1 MFGWLKRTRRK
12 RKRLPADRLR
22 AAVPEILSAY
32 AALNTKHPSAM
43 IDASWLPVDKEQM
56 VEVFKIAWLRAK
68 TAEARNSI
76 ERGWLFLPFFQ
87 AGVGG
92 TPIDMRIPTDASP
105 NEIVAAIHR
114 LTPWEDLTVAEFQV
128 RRREI
133 HEFRKANS
141 N

>member
-1 MFGWLKRTRRK
+1 MFGWLKRTR

-32 AALNTKHPSAM
+32 AALNTKHPNAM
-43 IDASWLPVDKEQM
+43 MDASWLPVDKEQM

-68 TAEARNSI
+68 TTEARNSI
-76 ERGWLFLPFFQ
+76 ERCWLFLPFFQ
-87 AGVGG
+87 VGVGG
-92 TPIDMRIPTDASP
+92 SPIDMRIPTDASP
-105 NEIVAAIHR
+105 RETISAIDR
-114 LTPWEDLTVAEFQV
+114 LTPWEDLAAAEFRI

-141 N
+141 

>member
-12 RKRLPADRLR
+12 RMPADRLQ

-32 AALNTKHPSAM
+32 AALNTKYPSTM
-43 IDASWLPVDKEQM
+43 MDASWLPVDKEQM
-56 VEVFKIAWLRAK
+56 VEVFRIAWLRAK

-87 AGVGG
+87 VGVGES
-92 TPIDMRIPTDASP
+92 PIDLRIPSDGSP
-105 NEIVAAIHR
+105 GEIIAAIDR
-114 LTPWEDLTVAEFQV
+114 LTPWEDLTSAELQV

-133 HEFRKANS
+133 AEFRKANS